1 MKQLGTFELVLM
13 QHTYLDRC
21 PMSILFFSHLGAVFY
36 KLKKIRIDMNIFEN
50 IYDDSLDTHFM
61 NDKYVLM

>member
-1 MKQLGTFELVLM
+1 
-13 QHTYLDRC
+13 
-21 PMSILFFSHLGAVFY
+21 MSILFFSHLGAVFY

-61 NDKYVLM
+61 NDKYVL